1 MQQRFEYLDIAKGI
15 GIIMVVVGHMISNK
29 GCIGLCINSIHMP
42 LFFIISGLCFNAN
55 RNAKFIPFVKK
66 RFRQIMIPCFV
77 FTIICGCLQSSL
89 IPDYRYLLGE
99 IPGAL
104 WFLVALFGA
113 SIVFHVIN
121 QHIEKMNVS
130 IYVISII
137 VLFTIGRW
145 LYIADFTPPHLQYL
159 TTIPIATAFYEI
171 GFLFQKYKLGN
182 LITTQ
187 FANRFMLLP
196 SIGILLIPFAYA
208 LLTKDDLV
216 FVNNKINASNGSL
229 SILGVFSILAVSN
242 IMTQFKNTRW
252 LVWLG
257 KNTLPI
263 MAVHVTIIELSVC
276 YLKSDIYPAA
286 LYKIVEFSI
295 VWIIS
300 IGIAYLLNKYLPFII
315 GK

>member
-145 LYIADFTPPHLQYL
+145 LYIADFTPPF
-159 TTIPIATAFYEI
+159 TILNNDSNSYC
-171 GFLFQKYKLGN
+171 FL
-182 LITTQ
+182 
-187 FANRFMLLP
+187 
-196 SIGILLIPFAYA
+196 
-208 LLTKDDLV
+208 
-216 FVNNKINASNGSL
+216 
-229 SILGVFSILAVSN
+229 
-242 IMTQFKNTRW
+242 
-252 LVWLG
+252 
-257 KNTLPI
+257 
-263 MAVHVTIIELSVC
+263 
-276 YLKSDIYPAA
+276 
-286 LYKIVEFSI
+286 
-295 VWIIS
+295 
-300 IGIAYLLNKYLPFII
+300 
-315 GK
+315 